1 MKTYI
6 ILLILIWFS
15 VVVQG
20 QVLFDPENYNSD
32 SLPEGMKLTEI
43 GGKTYLKVAMDQWN
57 SVL

>member
-32 SLPEGMKLTEI
+32 SLPKG
-43 GGKTYLKVAMDQWN
+43 
-57 SVL
+57 